1 MILVLHM
8 CQVPG
13 AWTKLRRTSWWWG
26 ASPAGMSSLLLSGQ
40 LPPNEP
46 LLTWDAAGNMSTTS
60 LSKLVP
66 VIRMGDCRTIIYCKS
81 VKSSVK
87 PLTRISR
94 HSSHCRCGNLPV
106 RLPPGFCTSPTLD
119 VIDILLQRLLN
130 LGLEPSN
137 TPCSLPV
144 ELDRVYPGYPGSVP
158 RHQRP

>member
-1 MILVLHM
+1 M
-8 CQVPG
+8 CRVPG
-13 AWTKLRRTSWWWG
+13 AWTKLRRASWWRG
-26 ASPAGMSSLLLSGQ
+26 CSPRRDVRSFAQ
-40 LPPNEP
+40 LAVATQRATVDLGCGWEDVN
-46 LLTWDAAGNMSTTS
+46 D

-87 PLTRISR
+87 TLNRISR

-119 VIDILLQRLLN
+119 VIDILLQRLLT

-144 ELDRVYPGYPGSVP
+144 ELDRGYPGYPGSVP